1 MKKKNK
7 LVWRTAVKEVMRTA
21 AELESVKK
29 CKTEA
34 PSFYYRWEHVCAV
47 VNAAM
52 RLAELLEA
60 DAEIV
65 EAAAWLHD
73 VKKYEAKEQ
82 HPQAGAQ
89 FAREFLP
96 KTDFPKKKIEAVAY
110 AIEQHMGLWRDKPLK
125 NLEASILWD
134 ADKLTKIGLT
144 AAFHWVGGDL
154 SRAKKHGLTTE
165 EMIEIGRQPD
175 WQDKTVASMH
185 TKPARKAAKSRIKA
199 FRALWDGLDAEY
211 TGADLH

>member
-1 MKKKNK
+1 
-7 LVWRTAVKEVMRTA
+7 MRTA

-29 CKTEA
+29 SKSDN
-34 PSFYYRWEHVCAV
+34 PSFYYRWEHVRAV
-47 VNAAM
+47 VTAALK
-52 RLAELLEA
+52 LAELVGA

-73 VKKYEAKEQ
+73 VKKYEAKER
-82 HPQAGAQ
+82 HPQAGGL

-96 KTDFPKKKIEAVAY
+96 QTDFPAEKIEAVAY
-110 AIEQHMGLWRDKPLK
+110 AIEQHMGLWRDEPLE
-125 NLEASILWD
+125 NLEAAILWD

-154 SRAKKHGLTTE
+154 SRAKRHGLTTE
-165 EMIEIGRQPD
+165 EIVQIGRQPD

-185 TKPARKAAKSRIKA
+185 TEPAKRAAKRRIKA
-199 FRALWDGLDAEY
+199 FRALWDGLEAEIE
-211 TGADLH
+211 GADLQ